1 MLRWLRRPEHDEPV
15 LDRLLLR
22 HRARLGA
29 RRTCL
34 CHGVPVMPCTVVAC
48 AHREKSASGSLAKA
62 TYCLVQD
69 ARTSNTKPLG
79 GIGIA
84 DLEKSWAGAFL
95 PKAEGGCQ

>member
-1 MLRWLRRPEHDEPV
+1 
-15 LDRLLLR
+15 
-22 HRARLGA
+22 
-29 RRTCL
+29 
-34 CHGVPVMPCTVVAC
+34 
-48 AHREKSASGSLAKA
+48 
-62 TYCLVQD
+62 VQD